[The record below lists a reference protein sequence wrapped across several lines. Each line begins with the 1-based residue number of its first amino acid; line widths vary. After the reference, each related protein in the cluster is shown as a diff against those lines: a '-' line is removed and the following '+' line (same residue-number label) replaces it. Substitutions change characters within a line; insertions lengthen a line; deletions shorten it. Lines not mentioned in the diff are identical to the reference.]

1 MILCFQYLKLIETGE
16 TQDMSQPR
24 ALEGQ
29 QVEWECVGWL
39 DGSRVLAN
47 AHPSG
52 VSPPKRTVR
61 VARSRGLGRQQSRG
75 GLGRQTSDEPHAT
88 RKYSRKIR
96 EKSQSIEQCP
106 TVSKKLTNQAI
117 FGLCLRRV

>member
-39 DGSRVLAN
+39 DGTRVLAN

-61 VARSRGLGRQQSRG
+61 VARSRGLGRQQSR
-75 GLGRQTSDEPHAT
+75 DEVDGPL
-88 RKYSRKIR
+88 RPPRSYSST
-96 EKSQSIEQCP
+96 ELLAC
-106 TVSKKLTNQAI
+106 
-117 FGLCLRRV
+117 F